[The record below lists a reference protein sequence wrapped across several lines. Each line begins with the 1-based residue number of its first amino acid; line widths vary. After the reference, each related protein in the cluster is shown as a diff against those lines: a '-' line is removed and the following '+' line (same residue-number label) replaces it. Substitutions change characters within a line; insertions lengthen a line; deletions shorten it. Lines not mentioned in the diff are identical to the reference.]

1 MNVIK
6 DSIKKRCNSI
16 IKRLFVACAA
26 ACVVYS
32 CAGISC
38 YAVQSTT
45 LAKGLKSLIS
55 DLTTWLLVIIPIAGG
70 LYMLITWLKQMGES
84 DEMDEK
90 PHKKKI
96 KSIFFV
102 IIAAECASGLINV
115 LVNNYFKG

>member
-1 MNVIK
+1 MMVKK
-6 DSIKKRCNSI
+6 DSMRKRWASV
-16 IKRLFVACAA
+16 IKRLLIVAA
-26 ACVVYS
+26 AVCLV
-32 CAGISC
+32 CNCTGISC